1 MLNRP
6 DQEATLPIM
15 ELTIEPTAPFDFDLT
30 ARYRTSY
37 RKYFGNHEYVDGEY
51 RQVVASD
58 GNVALACVTS
68 IGTLNEPKLKL
79 TLRGYHPELM
89 DLAAK
94 EVSWALGTDTPLSE
108 FYALCKD
115 DPPLDRYV
123 QQLYGLHPTR
133 NTSLFETIVL
143 AITGQQI
150 AAGVAHSIRA
160 LLVQE
165 YGQPMV
171 IDGASY
177 NLFPTPQALAEAGVP
192 GLRAVKLS
200 TRKAEYI
207 TELASRVASGE
218 LDLEACRDLPSA
230 DADELLLVLRGIG
243 KWTVQ
248 WLKITAMDYP
258 DAFPSGDLALR
269 RFISYLYLDGASID
283 ESAVEEFSKR
293 WQDHRTL
300 VTVYLFAAARMGLL
314 NTRNR

>member
-1 MLNRP
+1 
-6 DQEATLPIM
+6 M

-30 ARYRTSY
+30 ARYRTAY
-37 RKYFGNHEYVDGEY
+37 RKYFGNHEYVDDEY
-51 RQVVASD
+51 RQVVSSN

-68 IGTLNEPKLKL
+68 VGTVEQPKLKL
-79 TLRGYHPELM
+79 SLRGDHLELL
-89 DLAAK
+89 DLAARD
-94 EVSWALGTDTPLSE
+94 VSWALGTDTSLSG
-108 FYALCKD
+108 FYALSGE
-115 DPPLDRYV
+115 DPPLDKYV

-150 AAGVAHSIRA
+150 AAGVAHAIRA

-165 YGQPMV
+165 YGRPVV
-171 IDGASY
+171 IDGESY
-177 NLFPTPQALAEAGVP
+177 NLFPTPEALVEAGVP

-207 TELASRVASGE
+207 VELASRLASGE
-218 LDLEACRDLPSA
+218 LNLEACRELPSA
-230 DADELLLVLRGIG
+230 DADELLLGLRGIG

-248 WLKITAMDYP
+248 WLKITAMDYS

-269 RFISYLYLDGASID
+269 RFISYLYLGGASID
-283 ESAVEEFSKR
+283 EGAVEEFSKR
-293 WQDHRTL
+293 WQNHRTL

-314 NTRNR
+314 STRNG

>member
-1 MLNRP
+1 
-6 DQEATLPIM
+6 M
-15 ELTIEPTAPFDFDLT
+15 ELTIEPAAPFDFDLT
-30 ARYRTSY
+30 AHYRTSY

-51 RQVVASD
+51 RQIVASSD
-58 GNVALACVTS
+58 KVALACVKS
-68 IGTLNEPKLKL
+68 VGTLDRPKLKL
-79 TLRGYHPELM
+79 TLRGDHPELWE
-89 DLAAK
+89 LAAR
-94 EVSWALGTDTPLSE
+94 EVAWALGTDTSLSG
-108 FYALCKD
+108 FYALSRE
-115 DPPLDRYV
+115 DPPLNTYV

-150 AAGVAHSIRA
+150 AAGVAHAIRG
-160 LLVQE
+160 LVVQE
-165 YGQPMV
+165 FGRPVV
-171 IDGASY
+171 IDGESY
-177 NLFPTPQALAEAGVP
+177 NLFPTPEALAEAGVT

-207 TELASRVASGE
+207 VELASRVASGD
-218 LDLEACRDLPSA
+218 LDLEACRGLPSA
-230 DADELLLVLRGIG
+230 DADELLLGLRGIG

-269 RFISYLYLDGASID
+269 RFISHLYMDGSPLD
-283 ESAVEEFSKR
+283 ESAVEDFSRR

-314 NTRNR
+314 NTRKG

>member
-1 MLNRP
+1 
-6 DQEATLPIM
+6 M
-15 ELTIEPTAPFDFDLT
+15 ELTIEPAAPFDFDLT
-30 ARYRTSY
+30 ARYRTAY

-51 RQVVASD
+51 RQVVS
-58 GNVALACVTS
+58 GNGKVALACVTS
-68 IGTLNEPKLKL
+68 VGTVEQPKLKL
-79 TLRGYHPELM
+79 SLRGEHPELM
-89 DLAAK
+89 DLAARD
-94 EVSWALGTDTPLSE
+94 VSWALGTDTPLSG
-108 FYALCKD
+108 FYALSKE
-115 DPPLDRYV
+115 DPPLDQYV

-165 YGQPMV
+165 YGRPV
-171 IDGASY
+171 ALDGESY
-177 NLFPTPQALAEAGVP
+177 NLFPTPEALVEAGVP

-207 TELASRVASGE
+207 VELASRVASGE
-218 LDLEACRDLPSA
+218 LDLEACRDLPST
-230 DADELLLVLRGIG
+230 DADEQLLGLRGIG

-269 RFISYLYLDGASID
+269 RFISYLYMDGAVLD
-283 ESAVEEFSKR
+283 ESAVEEFSDR
-293 WQDHRTL
+293 WQNHRTL

-314 NTRNR
+314 NTRKT

>member
-1 MLNRP
+1 
-6 DQEATLPIM
+6 M

-30 ARYRTSY
+30 ARYRTAY

-51 RQVVASD
+51 RQVVVSRD
-58 GNVALACVTS
+58 KVALACVTS
-68 IGTLNEPKLKL
+68 AGTLDRPKLKL
-79 TLRGYHPELM
+79 TLKGEHPELL
-89 DLAAK
+89 DLAAR
-94 EVSWALGTDTPLSE
+94 EVSWALGAETPLSE
-108 FYALCKD
+108 FYALSKR

-150 AAGVAHSIRA
+150 AAGVAHAIRA

-165 YGQPMV
+165 YGRPV
-171 IDGASY
+171 VVEGESY
-177 NLFPTPQALAEAGVP
+177 NLFPTPAALAEAGVP
-192 GLRAVKLS
+192 GLRGVKLS
-200 TRKAEYI
+200 TRKSEYI
-207 TELASRVASGE
+207 VELASKVASGE
-218 LDLEACRDLPSA
+218 LDLEACRELPSE
-230 DADELLLVLRGIG
+230 DADELLLGLRGIG

-269 RFISYLYLDGASID
+269 RFVSYLYLDGATLD
-283 ESAVEEFSKR
+283 EGAVEEFSHR
-293 WQDHRTL
+293 WQNHRTL

-314 NTRNR
+314 DTRRT

>member
-1 MLNRP
+1 
-6 DQEATLPIM
+6 M
-15 ELTIEPTAPFDFDLT
+15 ELTIEPAAPFDFDLT

-51 RQVVASD
+51 RQVVAGN
-58 GNVALACVTS
+58 GNVALACVKST
-68 IGTLNEPKLKL
+68 GTVDRPKLQL
-79 TLRGYHPELM
+79 ILRGEHPELM
-89 DLAAK
+89 DLAAR
-94 EVSWALGTDTPLSE
+94 EVAWALGANTPLSD
-108 FYALCKD
+108 FYALSRE

-150 AAGVAHSIRA
+150 AAGVAHVIRA

-165 YGQPMV
+165 YGKAV
-171 IDGASY
+171 VVDGESY
-177 NLFPTPQALAEAGVP
+177 NLFPTPAALAEAGVP

-200 TRKAEYI
+200 GRKAEYI

-218 LDLEACRDLPSA
+218 LDLEACRDLPSE
-230 DADELLLVLRGIG
+230 DADELLLGLRGIG

-248 WLKITAMDYP
+248 WLKITARDYN

-269 RFISYLYLDGASID
+269 RFISYLYLNGAPID
-283 ESAVEEFSKR
+283 ESAVEEFSRR
-293 WQDHRTL
+293 WQNHRTL

-314 NTRNR
+314 NTRGG